1 MPEHLALQ
9 SSQGGG
15 QSCVSAGQSA
25 DNVSTRALTRC
36 HLKHYLNHEGSR
48 PYEDLEETH
57 QAQGNSRSRNKL
69 GVFRAQ
75 GVPGGAGAWWTRN
88 RESRE
93 EIQEGTEAC
102 LTRTTERPRLGTGT
116 VALPEETVGALE
128 GGVHLKIEAFFLFYI
143 TLSNVIDV

>member
-75 GVPGGAGAWWTRN
+75 GVPGGLERGG
-88 RESRE
+88 
-93 EIQEGTEAC
+93 QGTESQEK
-102 LTRTTERPRLGTGT
+102 RSKREQRP
-116 VALPEETVGALE
+116 A
-128 GGVHLKIEAFFLFYI
+128 
-143 TLSNVIDV
+143 